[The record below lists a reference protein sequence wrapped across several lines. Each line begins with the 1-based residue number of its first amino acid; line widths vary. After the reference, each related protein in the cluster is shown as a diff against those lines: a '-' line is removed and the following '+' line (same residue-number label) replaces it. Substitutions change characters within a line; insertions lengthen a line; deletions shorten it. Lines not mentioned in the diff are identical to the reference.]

1 MNMGCFLCGV
11 LIAVIMHRCWRRLT
25 PDAGGAVLAFFHLTY
40 FIFTRP
46 TGTHYWAGF
55 SPTVKPE
62 TAPARQEVHPRS
74 HPRRCRGRFGR
85 PHLDDKG
92 AARRPVTDL
101 EAKGTIARYPCD
113 RGDGAMSKNSNF
125 AIFEIAMIS
134 LSVISTAL
142 TVWLI
147 FLI

>member
-1 MNMGCFLCGV
+1 
-11 LIAVIMHRCWRRLT
+11 MH
-25 PDAGGAVLAFFHLTY
+25 PAYGGALLAAFLL
-40 FIFTRP
+40 
-46 TGTHYWAGF
+46 WE
-55 SPTVKPE
+55 PE
-62 TAPARQEVHPRS
+62 TAPARQAVHLLPEVIPYAAGAVLAVHTWMTRALHGDQLPIL
-74 HPRRCRGRFGR
+74 R
-85 PHLDDKG
+85 PKAL
-92 AARRPVTDL
+92 
-101 EAKGTIARYPCD
+101 ARYPCD

>member
-1 MNMGCFLCGV
+1 MVQADTRAREKQPENASL
-11 LIAVIMHRCWRRLT
+11 LS
-25 PDAGGAVLAFFHLTY
+25 HLTY

-46 TGTHYWAGF
+46 TEEHYWLLSFG
-55 SPTVKPE
+55 SL
-62 TAPARQEVHPRS
+62 RL
-74 HPRRCRGRFGR
+74 PRRVRRVHLLPEVIPYAAGAVLARGWG
-85 PHLDDKG
+85 H
-92 AARRPVTDL
+92 V
-101 EAKGTIARYPCD
+101 
-113 RGDGAMSKNSNF
+113 KNSNF